1 MNVERLKQGKKRAL
15 HLLEKRDY
23 SRQELFA
30 RLEKEGYEQEEI
42 EEILCYLD
50 SFHYLDDV
58 RVASTFIRIRK
69 HQKSKRELEYKL
81 RQRGISQEDI
91 VLAMEENYAE
101 EDGCSAEVVAIQK
114 YLQKYS
120 LLEEISYEEKQKI
133 ATKLYRK
140 GFSIEEIRT
149 QLQM

>member
-1 MNVERLKQGKKRAL
+1 M
-15 HLLEKRDY
+15 
-23 SRQELFA
+23 
-30 RLEKEGYEQEEI
+30 
-42 EEILCYLD
+42 
-50 SFHYLDDV
+50 
-58 RVASTFIRIRK
+58 
-69 HQKSKRELEYKL
+69 
-81 RQRGISQEDI
+81 
-91 VLAMEENYAE
+91 LAMEENYAE